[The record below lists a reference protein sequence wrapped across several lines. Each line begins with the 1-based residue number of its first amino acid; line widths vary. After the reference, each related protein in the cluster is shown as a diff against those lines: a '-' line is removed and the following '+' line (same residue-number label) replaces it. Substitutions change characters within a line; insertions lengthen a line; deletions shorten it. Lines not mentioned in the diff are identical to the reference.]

1 MSAVPGSIMTEGIV
15 SESASNESAR
25 RTRDEFRATVEAYDR
40 WARSYPPVPHNP
52 LMRAEEAL
60 MRHFW
65 PRVRGRRAL
74 DLACGTGRYAQLL
87 QREGA
92 AHVTALDSSAVM
104 LAQVTTGA
112 RLHASMMSLP
122 LAPASMD
129 VVICGLAVG
138 HAPDLPAW
146 HREIARVLSSG
157 GDLLYSDFHPDAAQ
171 IGLKRSFE
179 DEDGRT
185 TVVPHHRYTAQAHEE
200 SLAAAGFELETLAE
214 ARLGIELRE
223 AFPGS
228 EALYERW
235 RGLPLVLVVRARRL
249 GDREHSARELT

>member
-1 MSAVPGSIMTEGIV
+1 MSAVQDSATVESAATEG
-15 SESASNESAR
+15 AR
-25 RTRDEFRATVEAYDR
+25 RARDEFRATVAAYDR

-87 QREGA
+87 EQEGA
-92 AHVTALDSSAVM
+92 ADVIALDSSAVM
-104 LAQVTTGA
+104 LAQATTGA
-112 RLHASMMSLP
+112 RVRASMMSLP
-122 LAPASMD
+122 LAPASID

-138 HAPDLPAW
+138 HAPDLHAW
-146 HREIARVLSSG
+146 HREIACVMSPG

-185 TVVPHHRYTAQAHEE
+185 TVVPHRRYTAPEHGE
-200 SLAAAGFELETLAE
+200 SLGAAGFDLETRAE
-214 ARLGIELRE
+214 ARLGMELSE
-223 AFPGS
+223 DFPGS
-228 EALYERW
+228 DALYQRW
-235 RGLPLVLVVRARRL
+235 RGLPLVLVVRARKR
-249 GDREHSARELT
+249 SA